1 MGAMYPHQRWQTV
14 SLYAEVGGRRSAI
27 EAHPLAF
34 EDMPP
39 ALWMSN
45 RRKGRAHLS
54 TLVQDAYPGL
64 SLRHVRLGDVPNH
77 FGALRFARLI
87 IISGEDFAS
96 LEASQQSA
104 IHNAE
109 AAGVTVVLTAPFGTV
124 SETAFWMEGF
134 SVGEQRPPETYPG
147 TLGEGHIGWHY
158 IDGFPKGEVFI
169 AGPEGA
175 LAIEVRNGLGRRRL
189 VGVDVAKLPT
199 GEVTRRIL
207 SPTMDSVA
215 PVLRWLSG
223 HQPLGPADPPGVETH
238 LIVLV
243 CLLAIGLFVFRRSLV
258 RTSVF
263 VLCWSTIS
271 VFIQPSLEP
280 VTLESARTVLVPFH
294 GGGVAVTS
302 LDVSVVQGGSICFR
316 VELSDE
322 HEMLEE
328 MRCVF
333 WALRINTCGP
343 WTPIRGRGYG

>member
-1 MGAMYPHQRWQTV
+1 MLRFLLVILSPCLAWASPIVQAPIGDRGTLGLRVDNQSVTAVDVRIGVDEALSLSAQVERFETYDAWVQCIPTSDGQTV

-27 EAHPLAF
+27 DAHPLAF

-54 TLVQDAYPGL
+54 SLVQDAYPGL

-77 FGALRFARLI
+77 FGALRFSRLI

-96 LEASQQSA
+96 LEARQQSA

-134 SVGEQRPPETYPG
+134 SVGDQRPPETYPG
-147 TLGEGHIGWHY
+147 TLGEGHVGWNY
-158 IDGFPKGEVFI
+158 IDEFPKGEVFI
-169 AGPEGA
+169 TGPDGA

-189 VGVDVAKLPT
+189 VGVDVAKLPA

-223 HQPLGPADPPGVETH
+223 HQPLGPADPPG
-238 LIVLV
+238 
-243 CLLAIGLFVFRRSLV
+243 G
-258 RTSVF
+258 
-263 VLCWSTIS
+263 
-271 VFIQPSLEP
+271 
-280 VTLESARTVLVPFH
+280 
-294 GGGVAVTS
+294 
-302 LDVSVVQGGSICFR
+302 
-316 VELSDE
+316 
-322 HEMLEE
+322 
-328 MRCVF
+328 
-333 WALRINTCGP
+333 
-343 WTPIRGRGYG
+343 